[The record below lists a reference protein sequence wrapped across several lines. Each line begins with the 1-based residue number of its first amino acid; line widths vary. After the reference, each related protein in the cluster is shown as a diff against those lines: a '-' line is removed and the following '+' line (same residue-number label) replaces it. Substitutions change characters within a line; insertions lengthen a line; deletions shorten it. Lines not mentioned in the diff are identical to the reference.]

1 MKIIASARFL
11 DAYESPKV
19 KEYSLQSEGVLCA
32 SGVHDSLTEEDDWAD
47 LLE

>member
-1 MKIIASARFL
+1 MKIMTSGNLSDI
-11 DAYESPKV
+11 YESPMIN
-19 KEYSLQSEGVLCA
+19 EYIVHVEGVLCA

>member
-1 MKIIASARFL
+1 MKNTTNIRFM
-11 DAYESPKV
+11 DTYEIPTV

-32 SGVHDSLTEEDDWAD
+32 SGVHDSLTEDDDWAD